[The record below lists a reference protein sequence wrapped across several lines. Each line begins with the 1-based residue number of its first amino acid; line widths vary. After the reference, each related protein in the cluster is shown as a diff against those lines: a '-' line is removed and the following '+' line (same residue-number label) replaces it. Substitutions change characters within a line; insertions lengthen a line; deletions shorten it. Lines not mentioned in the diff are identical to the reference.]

1 MNSAFIMAVASWSPL
16 LRSRRNESISSMK
29 IILGCVFRARLNNP
43 AINLFDSP
51 NHLFVNTDAAMFM
64 KVAPDSLARALAS
77 IVFPHPG
84 GPYSRTPLGAANR
97 VDDERKRAGYRSGM
111 ITDSSNEEM
120 MSSRP
125 PISEKVTS
133 MSSGWITSD
142 AIRFSYSSNFSFSCP
157 SLFRASIGFA
167 FTSLAPSCPYE
178 LMSQWRVYHAA
189 ACVARN
195 IVTSIMTFLVVGEI
209 AIRV

>member
-1 MNSAFIMAVASWSPL
+1 MAVASWSPL

-43 AINLFDSP
+43 ATNLFDSP
-51 NHLFVNTDAAMFM
+51 NHLFVNTEAAMLM

-97 VDDERKRAGYRSGM
+97 VDDELKRAGYRSGM
-111 ITDSSNEEM
+111 MTDSCNEEM

-125 PISEKVTS
+125 PISNGIVQDRMPGAFAKGVPEKLTS

-142 AIRFSYSSNFSFSCP
+142 AIRSK
-157 SLFRASIGFA
+157 RI
-167 FTSLAPSCPYE
+167 
-178 LMSQWRVYHAA
+178 
-189 ACVARN
+189 
-195 IVTSIMTFLVVGEI
+195 
-209 AIRV
+209 